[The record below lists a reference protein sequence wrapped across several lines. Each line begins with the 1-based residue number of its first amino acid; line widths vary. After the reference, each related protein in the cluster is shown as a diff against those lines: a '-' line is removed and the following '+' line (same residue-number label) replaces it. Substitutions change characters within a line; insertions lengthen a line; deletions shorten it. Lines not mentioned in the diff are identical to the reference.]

1 MNWFKKIWKYKLSRA
16 WFLVAA
22 IVLVL
27 GIVVNLVATQSMFI
41 YNTINSV
48 LGGEERV
55 LVEGDP
61 SKYVY
66 YEKDYAN
73 KSEVLAAANA
83 LNEEIVEEGIVLL
96 KNEGALPLATP
107 ESSEEV
113 SAKPKISV
121 FGKNSVNLV
130 YGGSG
135 SSESKGAA
143 PVTLYE
149 SLESAG
155 YEVNPE
161 LKSFYESGA
170 SGSGRPSNPQMGDL
184 LYGFATGETPVSS
197 YGSGLAQSY
206 GEYDDLALI
215 VISRIGG
222 EGYDLPR
229 SMRQSADEN
238 SGAISGAD
246 KEAHY
251 LELDNNEKAL
261 VEYVKA
267 AGFGKICM
275 IINSAASME
284 LGELEDDEEIG
295 GIVWIGSTG
304 RTGINALGR
313 VLNGEVNPSGR
324 TVDTYARDF
333 TQDPTWANFGT
344 NGRENGNR
352 YYVDGKTM
360 AYYYVEYEEGIYVG
374 YRYWETRGETDG
386 EDWYREHVVYPL
398 GYGLS
403 YTTFGW
409 EVTNADEVTGAEITA
424 DGSVRVKVRV
434 SNTGEVAGKD
444 VVQIYVGAP
453 YYGKI
458 EKASKVLVG
467 FAKTPELYPE
477 SEADETHPNSCEVE
491 IEIPA
496 YYFASYDYNDANGNG
511 FRGYEIER
519 GKYALY
525 VSRNA
530 HESADTLGLNVEEDI
545 KIENDPDTGSKV
557 ENRFDDVSA
566 GIETYLSRSDWEG
579 TWPQAPTASEQNVT
593 KEFIASL
600 KYDGE
605 DEGKPWYTDELPEQ
619 SRKKLSYNATKLK
632 LYDLINYED
641 GQLTVDYEDKRWDEL
656 LSQLTVRQMVE
667 LIGTGNYNTMY
678 IDNIAKPETM
688 DPDGPVGF
696 TAFMGD
702 PSVYDTCFYACGC
715 VLGATYNTELA
726 YRMGEMVGNEGL
738 IGNEKGDGRP
748 YSGWYAPAVNIHRSP
763 FSGRNWEYYS
773 EDGYLSGIM
782 ASGVIKGAM
791 SKGVYCYV
799 KHFALNDQETNRS
812 NNGILV
818 WANEQAMREIYFR
831 AFELTVKEGG
841 TTAMMSGFNR
851 IGTTWAGGSYELLTE
866 VLRGEWKFKGM
877 VITDYNYA
885 TPYMDVNQ
893 MIRAGGDLNLSQ
905 ANLPAE
911 NNDPTQVASL
921 RRATKN
927 ILYTVAS
934 SNVMNGLGEG
944 VIYRYALPV
953 WVRVML
959 GVDAGLAVALAV
971 TGFFAIRRSF
981 RLEKAAQPAAKVK

>member
-251 LELDNNEKAL
+251 LEPDNNEKAL

-304 RTGINALGR
+304 RTGINALG
-313 VLNGEVNPSGR
+313 E
-324 TVDTYARDF
+324 
-333 TQDPTWANFGT
+333 
-344 NGRENGNR
+344 
-352 YYVDGKTM
+352 
-360 AYYYVEYEEGIYVG
+360 
-374 YRYWETRGETDG
+374 
-386 EDWYREHVVYPL
+386 
-398 GYGLS
+398 
-403 YTTFGW
+403 
-409 EVTNADEVTGAEITA
+409 
-424 DGSVRVKVRV
+424 
-434 SNTGEVAGKD
+434 
-444 VVQIYVGAP
+444 
-453 YYGKI
+453 
-458 EKASKVLVG
+458 
-467 FAKTPELYPE
+467 
-477 SEADETHPNSCEVE
+477 C
-491 IEIPA
+491 
-496 YYFASYDYNDANGNG
+496 
-511 FRGYEIER
+511 
-519 GKYALY
+519 
-525 VSRNA
+525 
-530 HESADTLGLNVEEDI
+530 
-545 KIENDPDTGSKV
+545 
-557 ENRFDDVSA
+557 
-566 GIETYLSRSDWEG
+566 
-579 TWPQAPTASEQNVT
+579 
-593 KEFIASL
+593 
-600 KYDGE
+600 
-605 DEGKPWYTDELPEQ
+605 
-619 SRKKLSYNATKLK
+619 
-632 LYDLINYED
+632 
-641 GQLTVDYEDKRWDEL
+641 
-656 LSQLTVRQMVE
+656 
-667 LIGTGNYNTMY
+667 
-678 IDNIAKPETM
+678 
-688 DPDGPVGF
+688 
-696 TAFMGD
+696 
-702 PSVYDTCFYACGC
+702 
-715 VLGATYNTELA
+715 
-726 YRMGEMVGNEGL
+726 
-738 IGNEKGDGRP
+738 
-748 YSGWYAPAVNIHRSP
+748 
-763 FSGRNWEYYS
+763 
-773 EDGYLSGIM
+773 
-782 ASGVIKGAM
+782 
-791 SKGVYCYV
+791 
-799 KHFALNDQETNRS
+799 
-812 NNGILV
+812 
-818 WANEQAMREIYFR
+818 
-831 AFELTVKEGG
+831 
-841 TTAMMSGFNR
+841 
-851 IGTTWAGGSYELLTE
+851 
-866 VLRGEWKFKGM
+866 
-877 VITDYNYA
+877 
-885 TPYMDVNQ
+885 
-893 MIRAGGDLNLSQ
+893 
-905 ANLPAE
+905 
-911 NNDPTQVASL
+911 
-921 RRATKN
+921 
-927 ILYTVAS
+927 
-934 SNVMNGLGEG
+934 
-944 VIYRYALPV
+944 
-953 WVRVML
+953 
-959 GVDAGLAVALAV
+959 
-971 TGFFAIRRSF
+971 
-981 RLEKAAQPAAKVK
+981 

>member
-197 YGSGLAQSY
+197 YGSGLAESY
-206 GEYDDLALI
+206 DEYGDLALI

-229 SMRQSADEN
+229 SMRQSAAGN
-238 SGAISGAD
+238 SAAVSGAD

-267 AGFGKICM
+267 AGFDRICM
-275 IINSAASME
+275 IINSATSME

-491 IEIPA
+491 
-496 YYFASYDYNDANGNG
+496 
-511 FRGYEIER
+511 
-519 GKYALY
+519 
-525 VSRNA
+525 
-530 HESADTLGLNVEEDI
+530 
-545 KIENDPDTGSKV
+545 
-557 ENRFDDVSA
+557 
-566 GIETYLSRSDWEG
+566 
-579 TWPQAPTASEQNVT
+579 
-593 KEFIASL
+593 
-600 KYDGE
+600 
-605 DEGKPWYTDELPEQ
+605 
-619 SRKKLSYNATKLK
+619 
-632 LYDLINYED
+632 
-641 GQLTVDYEDKRWDEL
+641 
-656 LSQLTVRQMVE
+656 
-667 LIGTGNYNTMY
+667 
-678 IDNIAKPETM
+678 
-688 DPDGPVGF
+688 
-696 TAFMGD
+696 
-702 PSVYDTCFYACGC
+702 
-715 VLGATYNTELA
+715 
-726 YRMGEMVGNEGL
+726 
-738 IGNEKGDGRP
+738 
-748 YSGWYAPAVNIHRSP
+748 
-763 FSGRNWEYYS
+763 
-773 EDGYLSGIM
+773 
-782 ASGVIKGAM
+782 
-791 SKGVYCYV
+791 
-799 KHFALNDQETNRS
+799 
-812 NNGILV
+812 
-818 WANEQAMREIYFR
+818 
-831 AFELTVKEGG
+831 
-841 TTAMMSGFNR
+841 
-851 IGTTWAGGSYELLTE
+851 
-866 VLRGEWKFKGM
+866 
-877 VITDYNYA
+877 
-885 TPYMDVNQ
+885 
-893 MIRAGGDLNLSQ
+893 
-905 ANLPAE
+905 
-911 NNDPTQVASL
+911 
-921 RRATKN
+921 
-927 ILYTVAS
+927 
-934 SNVMNGLGEG
+934 
-944 VIYRYALPV
+944 
-953 WVRVML
+953 
-959 GVDAGLAVALAV
+959 
-971 TGFFAIRRSF
+971 
-981 RLEKAAQPAAKVK
+981 